1 MHVPLQYPFNVRSLR
16 VLKYL
21 KLALGNGV
29 EVSKS
34 QNGFNVVAYCDSDWV
49 KCPMTRRFVTSYY
62 VFVSGCLVSCK
73 SKKHATLPKTS
84 AEVEYRALT
93 SATCEIAAN
102 RVMHE
107 KTKHFDINVHLVKEK
122 EACGFIKTVKFDS
135 KNQVAK
141 ILTKASGSV

>member
-1 MHVPLQYPFNVRSLR
+1 MHVPLQFPFNVRSLR

-62 VFVSGCLVSCK
+62 VFVSSCLVSCK
-73 SKKHATLPKTS
+73 SKKHATLPKIS
-84 AEVEYRALT
+84 AEVEYRAVT
-93 SATCEIAAN
+93 SATFE
-102 RVMHE
+102 VMCIW
-107 KTKHFDINVHLVKEK
+107 KVSKDLNVDNVVPEK

-135 KNQVAK
+135 KNQVAE